1 VKTRVPA
8 PCSAIRTLCAL
19 VLGENVYAAFLS
31 KGALLKIR
39 LLFAAALGAAVFV
52 AAAGAAT
59 NAGQLVGTV
68 GPGFSIKV
76 TMNGKAVKSLKAGT
90 YKLVVHDR
98 ADSHNFHVF
107 GPGLNKKVTTVSFMG
122 TKTVTVTLKKGK
134 YTFQCDPH
142 AAAGMKGSFTVS

>member
-1 VKTRVPA
+1 M
-8 PCSAIRTLCAL
+8 
-19 VLGENVYAAFLS
+19 
-31 KGALLKIR
+31 KIR
-39 LLFAAALGAAVFV
+39 LLLVAALGAAIFV

-68 GPGFSIKV
+68 GPGFSIKL

-90 YKLVVHDR
+90 YKLVVHDK

-107 GPGLNKKVTTVSFMG
+107 GPGLNKKVTAVGFVG

-142 AAAGMKGSFTVS
+142 ASLGMKGSFRVL

>member
-1 VKTRVPA
+1 MLRPIA
-8 PCSAIRTLCAL
+8 SLL
-19 VLGENVYAAFLS
+19 AAS
-31 KGALLKIR
+31 ALLV
-39 LLFAAALGAAVFV
+39 FASTGV
-52 AAAGAAT
+52 AASPK
-59 NAGQLVGTV
+59 LVGTT